1 MPRVF
6 ISWSGSKSHKVA
18 EVLYQWLP
26 VVLQNIKPFISS
38 EDLRKGGRWVAEL
51 STELEQTNFG
61 IVCLTPSNL
70 LAPWVLFEAGALS
83 KFVRDS
89 QVAPFLVGVKPSEL
103 PTPLTQFNAVLVDRN
118 DFKRLIKTI
127 NESDQES
134 AVSVDTAFRSVDACW
149 PQIEKELKAI
159 AELEDEGVDR
169 KGGKEDIKDN
179 GASSL
184 DPILQELLVLSRA
197 QLNLLNTP
205 EKLVPPE
212 YLRSAVASDAS
223 SDLPS
228 SHPAYRDLQ
237 EFSYLVSDQIDAFA
251 DGELPEDF
259 VKNIIRLIRAA
270 RYVSRNVGGKGSSR
284 WRRSLGQSKETL
296 RESETG
302 ATLNVT
308 EENDANEN

>member
-1 MPRVF
+1 M
-6 ISWSGSKSHKVA
+6 
-18 EVLYQWLP
+18 YQWLP

-61 IVCLTPSNL
+61 IVCLTGSNL

-103 PTPLTQFNAVLVDRN
+103 PTPLTQFNAVLVERN

-127 NESDQES
+127 NESDQEN
-134 AVSVDTAFRSVDACW
+134 AVNIDTAYRSVDACW

-159 AELEDEGVDR
+159 AELPDEGVDR
-169 KGGKEDIKDN
+169 KGGKEDTKD
-179 GASSL
+179 GGTSSL

-212 YLRSAVASDAS
+212 YLRAAAASETS
-223 SDLPS
+223 VDLPS

-237 EFSYLVSDQIDAFA
+237 DFSYLVSDQMEALA

-259 VKNIIRLIRAA
+259 VKNVGRLVRAA
-270 RYVSRNVGGKGSSR
+270 RYVSQHVKGRSSSR
-284 WRRSLGQSKETL
+284 WRRSMAQTKETP
-296 RESETG
+296 RDSEID
-302 ATLNVT
+302 ASLSVT
-308 EENDANEN
+308 DANDVKEN